1 MRKTGQF
8 QKNGGNK
15 SRNPNNRQG
24 SSSSGQSNQNP
35 NSRGSGSRQPNQNS
49 NTSSRNSSPGNSG
62 SRGNAGAKKKG
73 IHPWVSSGPS
83 SSQALT
89 SHISMVSNKSEGN
102 GNNRN
107 KPQSQKRRNP
117 SHQQRDNANN
127 GRPRNHYDKAK
138 RNNNAP
144 ANAKTTQASPSSQQ
158 KGSEQKLTGNLDAF
172 SLFCAYHLGIG
183 PNKEYKP
190 SNINEVARRFGQDQG
205 VVKQALKECNM
216 DSAALLDKDFDMALA
231 QLDIQVAPEGIDKM
245 ELAKS
250 IYEDFL
256 EAPNVKR
263 DWKKIIEEDRK
274 ENRKVFG

>member
-8 QKNGGNK
+8 QKDGGNK
-15 SRNPNNRQG
+15 QRNPNNRQG
-24 SSSSGQSNQNP
+24 NSSSDQSNQNS
-35 NSRGSGSRQPNQNS
+35 NSRSSGSRQPNQNS
-49 NTSSRNSSPGNSG
+49 NSSSRNSG
-62 SRGNAGAKKKG
+62 AGKKG

-89 SHISMVSNKSEGN
+89 SHISMISNKSSSEGT

-107 KPQSQKRRNP
+107 KPQGQKRRNP

-127 GRPRNHYDKAK
+127 GRPRNQHDKAK
-138 RNNNAP
+138 RNNNTSSA
-144 ANAKTTQASPSSQQ
+144 ANAPQAHS
-158 KGSEQKLTGNLDAF
+158 GSGQKLTGNLDAF

-183 PNKEYKP
+183 PNKEYKLL
-190 SNINEVARRFGQDQG
+190 NINEVARRFGQDQG
-205 VVKQALKECNM
+205 VVKQALKECSM

-256 EAPNVKR
+256 EAPNLKR
-263 DWKKIIEEDRK
+263 DWRKIIEEDRK
-274 ENRKVFG
+274 ENRKIFG

>member
-15 SRNPNNRQG
+15 QRNPNNRQG
-24 SSSSGQSNQNP
+24 NSSSGQSNQNP
-35 NSRGSGSRQPNQNS
+35 NSRSAASRKPNQNS
-49 NTSSRNSSPGNSG
+49 SSRNSSA
-62 SRGNAGAKKKG
+62 GNAGSGNAGSGKRG

-89 SHISMVSNKSEGN
+89 SHIAMVSNKSSSEGGN
-102 GNNRN
+102 GNKRN
-107 KPQSQKRRNP
+107 KPQGGQKRRNT

-127 GRPRNHYDKAK
+127 GRPRNQHDKAK
-138 RNNNAP
+138 RSNNAP
-144 ANAKTTQASPSSQQ
+144 SAARAPQAASS
-158 KGSEQKLTGNLDAF
+158 GSEQKLTGNLDAF

>member
-15 SRNPNNRQG
+15 QRNPNNRQG
-24 SSSSGQSNQNP
+24 NSSSGQSNQNP
-35 NSRGSGSRQPNQNS
+35 NSRSAGSRKPNQNS
-49 NTSSRNSSPGNSG
+49 RSRNSSSV
-62 SRGNAGAKKKG
+62 NAGSGERG

-89 SHISMVSNKSEGN
+89 SHISMINNKNEGN

-107 KPQSQKRRNP
+107 KPQGQKRRNS
-117 SHQQRDNANN
+117 SHKQRDNGNN
-127 GRPRNHYDKAK
+127 GRPRNQHDKAK

-144 ANAKTTQASPSSQQ
+144 PAAKTTQVSS
-158 KGSEQKLTGNLDAF
+158 GTEQKLTGNLDPF

-183 PNKEYKP
+183 ANKEYKP

>member
-15 SRNPNNRQG
+15 QRNPNNRQG
-24 SSSSGQSNQNP
+24 NSSSGQSNQNS
-35 NSRGSGSRQPNQNS
+35 NSRSSGSRQPNQNS
-49 NTSSRNSSPGNSG
+49 SSRNFGAGNPGSGNPG
-62 SRGNAGAKKKG
+62 SRKKG

-89 SHISMVSNKSEGN
+89 SHISMVINKNSSEGN

-107 KPQSQKRRNP
+107 KPQGQKRRNP
-117 SHQQRDNANN
+117 SHQQRDNGNN
-127 GRPRNHYDKAK
+127 GRPRNQYDKAK
-138 RNNNAP
+138 RNNNVP
-144 ANAKTTQASPSSQQ
+144 STAKTPHVAS
-158 KGSEQKLTGNLDAF
+158 GSEQKLTGNLDAF

-190 SNINEVARRFGQDQG
+190 SNINEVARRFRQDQG

-274 ENRKVFG
+274 ENRKIFG

>member
-1 MRKTGQF
+1 MRKTGQH

-15 SRNPNNRQG
+15 QRRNPNNRQEN
-24 SSSSGQSNQNP
+24 SSPRKS
-35 NSRGSGSRQPNQNS
+35 NQNS
-49 NTSSRNSSPGNSG
+49 NSGNSG
-62 SRGNAGAKKKG
+62 SGNSNSRNTGARNSAPKKKAL
-73 IHPWVSSGPS
+73 HPWVSSSPA

-89 SHISMVSNKSEGN
+89 SHISMVSKNQSGGN

-107 KPQSQKRRNP
+107 KPQGQKRRNP
-117 SHQQRDNANN
+117 SRQQREN
-127 GRPRNHYDKAK
+127 GSNGGSKPRNHFNRSKQNEG
-138 RNNNAP
+138 RNSSAP
-144 ANAKTTQASPSSQQ
+144 NVSAEATRAPS
-158 KGSEQKLTGNLDAF
+158 GSEKKLAGSLDAF

-216 DSAALLDKDFDMALA
+216 DSASLLDKDFDMALA

>member
-15 SRNPNNRQG
+15 QRNPNNRQG
-24 SSSSGQSNQNP
+24 NSSSGQSNQNP
-35 NSRGSGSRQPNQNS
+35 NSRSAGSRKPNQNLR
-49 NTSSRNSSPGNSG
+49 SRNSSSV
-62 SRGNAGAKKKG
+62 NAGSGERG

-89 SHISMVSNKSEGN
+89 SHISMVSNKSSSEGGN

-107 KPQSQKRRNP
+107 NRNKPQGGQKRRNP
-117 SHQQRDNANN
+117 SHQQRDNANK
-127 GRPRNHYDKAK
+127 GRPRNQHDKAK
-138 RNNNAP
+138 RSNNVPSAARAP
-144 ANAKTTQASPSSQQ
+144 QAASS
-158 KGSEQKLTGNLDAF
+158 GSEQKLTGNLDAF

-183 PNKEYKP
+183 PNKEYKS

>member
-1 MRKTGQF
+1 LRKTGQF

-15 SRNPNNRQG
+15 QRNPNNRQG
-24 SSSSGQSNQNP
+24 NSSSGQSNQNP
-35 NSRGSGSRQPNQNS
+35 NSRSAGSRKPNPNS
-49 NTSSRNSSPGNSG
+49 SSRNSSA
-62 SRGNAGAKKKG
+62 GNAGSGNAGSRKRG

-89 SHISMVSNKSEGN
+89 SHISMVINKSSSEGGN
-102 GNNRN
+102 GNKRN
-107 KPQSQKRRNP
+107 KPQGGQKRRNP

-127 GRPRNHYDKAK
+127 GRPRNQYDKAK
-138 RNNNAP
+138 RSNNAP
-144 ANAKTTQASPSSQQ
+144 SAARAPQASSP
-158 KGSEQKLTGNLDAF
+158 GSEQKLTGNLDAF

-183 PNKEYKP
+183 PNKEYKS

>member
-1 MRKTGQF
+1 LRKTGQF

-24 SSSSGQSNQNP
+24 NSSGQSNQNS
-35 NSRGSGSRQPNQNS
+35 NSRNSSSRKPNQNS
-49 NTSSRNSSPGNSG
+49 NSSSRNSGAG
-62 SRGNAGAKKKG
+62 GNAGSRKKG

-89 SHISMVSNKSEGN
+89 SHISMVSNRSSAEGGN
-102 GNNRN
+102 GGNSRN
-107 KPQSQKRRNP
+107 KPQGQKRRNP
-117 SHQQRDNANN
+117 SRQQRDNGNN
-127 GRPRNHYDKAK
+127 GRPRNHQNQHDKAK
-138 RNNNAP
+138 RSNNAP
-144 ANAKTTQASPSSQQ
+144 SAAKAVSS
-158 KGSEQKLTGNLDAF
+158 GAEQKLTGDLDAF

-274 ENRKVFG
+274 ENRKIFG

>member
-1 MRKTGQF
+1 LRKTGQF

-15 SRNPNNRQG
+15 TRNPNNRQG
-24 SSSSGQSNQNP
+24 NSSSGQSNQNS
-35 NSRGSGSRQPNQNS
+35 NSRNSSSRQSNQNS
-49 NTSSRNSSPGNSG
+49 NSSSRNSGAG
-62 SRGNAGAKKKG
+62 GNAGSRKKG

-89 SHISMVSNKSEGN
+89 SHISMVSNKSSSEGGN

-107 KPQSQKRRNP
+107 KPQGQKRRNS
-117 SHQQRDNANN
+117 SHQQRDNGNN
-127 GRPRNHYDKAK
+127 GRPRNHQNQHDKAK

-144 ANAKTTQASPSSQQ
+144 SAAKTVSSGSEQ

-183 PNKEYKP
+183 PNKEYKA

-274 ENRKVFG
+274 ENRKIFG